1 MPPGP
6 SELIW
11 SASGAF
17 AWSGRTRVP
26 TGPLSPDWSGPE
38 GSSDVGAAEMV
49 TGPDAAPDP
58 AYAASPAKL
67 TVTDCAPADGAT
79 FTSRLAVATPLASVV
94 AVARERPSL
103 NVTGLPASFVVPALS
118 VALTLMCDRYVAVG
132 GAVTFEIVVA
142 GSGGASAAFCAARL

>member
-11 SASGAF
+11 SASGAL

-26 TGPLSPDWSGPE
+26 TGPLSPDCSGPE
-38 GSSDVGAAEMV
+38 GSSDVGAAETV

-94 AVARERPSL
+94 AVAADPLSEATPSVAGTDR
-103 NVTGLPASFVVPALS
+103 NVAPPFVV
-118 VALTLMCDRYVAVG
+118 
-132 GAVTFEIVVA
+132 
-142 GSGGASAAFCAARL
+142 